1 MDIDKVY
8 VVVTY
13 DECIGIKLMFFTD
26 KDKAEAYVEEFKSVL
41 RGSTSCYSV
50 KKHEVPVYPDD
61 TWDSILERGD
71 KLFIRKC
78 SHKQWEEWCL
88 EQKHKEKREE
98 CETKQNASP
107 NKSINELAKK
117 VLELYDVIDKQN
129 DYIKKYQMALGMAS
143 VDIVKCIE
151 EGLEGCSVCP
161 ERVFCEAHRHD
172 MTLFDCGSVFLK
184 SWKEKAG

>member
-26 KDKAEAYVEEFKSVL
+26 KDKAEAYVEKFKSVL

-71 KLFIRKC
+71 KLFIQRC
-78 SHKQWEEWCL
+78 NRKQWEKWCL
-88 EQKHKEKREE
+88 EQKNKVKHKTGLSFGQAIEAIREGKR
-98 CETKQNASP
+98 CSRIGWKNYQY
-107 NKSINELAKK
+107 IELATHIRYK
-117 VLELYDVIDKQN
+117 D
-129 DYIKKYQMALGMAS
+129 AHG
-143 VDIVKCIE
+143 DIVNTNGHYAIAF
-151 EGLEGCSVCP
+151 V
-161 ERVFCEAHRHD
+161 D
-172 MTLFDCGSVFLK
+172 MCGPYL
-184 SWKEKAG
+184 SWLPSQSDILAYDWQVVN